1 MVKVIKDELENLV
14 LSILNDTIER
24 EISRITIE
32 LHSNLGEVK
41 SYEFPTV
48 EQAVE
53 FLNTAELKE
62 VFITSDSLTLFDPP
76 PSVDESDD

>member
-1 MVKVIKDELENLV
+1 MV
-14 LSILNDTIER
+14 
-24 EISRITIE
+24 E
-32 LHSNLGEVK
+32 LHSSLGEVK
-41 SYEFPTV
+41 AYKFLTV

-76 PSVDESDD
+76 PDIGECGK